1 MEGPGGSLKLLTLK
15 GGGCK
20 RLLWTDYPLIIIVSS
35 GNNILLGRKPLE
47 KKNLMKRFIW
57 SDPDLLCKIN

>member
-47 KKNLMKRFIW
+47 KKNLRSVSFGQIPIYYVK
-57 SDPDLLCKIN
+57 